1 MYGDLHGMKTSRSD
15 IEGQFADGDT
25 HAICTQISQTQ
36 NAAVNLRGEPAR
48 SLSR

>member
-36 NAAVNLRGEPAR
+36 NAAVKEEEIKR
-48 SLSR
+48 